1 MVFLQQPAAVT
12 AGLPVLSSTLFIGA
26 LMAIGLFFFIRA
38 SVKDRTT
45 EMHLLAAAPAEA
57 ITAQLQ
63 AHFTNRAY
71 RPLEAS
77 EPTLAFEGFV
87 RPSPILAIFLSLLA
101 ACGAGCLALVLTL
114 AIPATGTWPFGTIA
128 LIAPAAGIFYWRNAG
143 RIERLELQV
152 ESQSSE
158 TSRIT
163 ISAHRDELIALLSNS
178 ALPLQPQ
185 ED

>member
-1 MVFLQQPAAVT
+1 MVFLQQPAAAT
-12 AGLPVLSSTLFIGA
+12 SGLPVLSSTLFIGS

-45 EMHLLAAAPAEA
+45 EMHLLAEVPAET
-57 ITAQLQ
+57 ITSQLQ
-63 AHFTNRAY
+63 THFTNRAY
-71 RPLEAS
+71 RPLDAS
-77 EPTLAFEGFV
+77 KPTLAFEGFV
-87 RPSPILAIFLSLLA
+87 RPSLVLAIFLSLLA

-114 AIPATGTWPFGTIA
+114 AIPATGAWPFGAIA

-152 ESQSSE
+152 EPQSPE

-163 ISAHRDELIALLSNS
+163 ISAHRDELIALLANP
-178 ALPLQPQ
+178 ALSLQPQ
-185 ED
+185 DD